1 MPVDLGCWPG
11 VPRVNGANRMQV
23 RTARLV
29 PGFVV
34 ALVLLATFA
43 GPGMPPGQRASAATR
58 TLYVDP
64 SGSDSTGTGTSAKP
78 WKTIGKAVQQAVAG
92 DLVLIRAGTY
102 AESITIEEKHGTAAA
117 PIEFRANGA
126 VVIDGTASSR
136 DAVFVTYSSYVVID
150 GWTVRDA
157 PRAGMR
163 IDASDHVTVRN
174 GTFANN
180 GRWGIFTDFSDDL
193 LIENNEA
200 YGSKLEHGI
209 YHSNSGDRPTIRGNV
224 IHGNYA
230 AGLHMNADASMG
242 GDGIISGALVENNII
257 YDNGTG
263 GGAAI
268 NMDGITDSDR
278 AQQSALQQP
287 RERDRDLPDRRRG
300 LLAEQPVP
308 ATTRS

>member
-1 MPVDLGCWPG
+1 
-11 VPRVNGANRMQV
+11 MQV

-29 PGFVV
+29 SGFVV
-34 ALVLLATFA
+34 ALVLLSTFA
-43 GPGMPPGQRASAATR
+43 GPGMQPGQRASAATR

-64 SGSDSTGTGTSAKP
+64 SRSDSTGTGTSAKP
-78 WKTIGKAVQQAVAG
+78 LKTIGKAVQHSVAG
-92 DLVLIRAGTY
+92 DLVLIGAGTY
-102 AESITIEEKHGTAAA
+102 AESITIEEKHGTTAA
-117 PIEFRANGA
+117 PIEFRASGA

-136 DAVFVTYSSYVVID
+136 DADFVTYSSYVVID

-163 IDASDHVTVRN
+163 IDASHHVTVRN

-193 LIENNEA
+193 LIEHNEA

-242 GDGIISGALVENNII
+242 GGWDRLRGAGREQHHLRQRHRRRRG
-257 YDNGTG
+257 DQHGR
-263 GGAAI
+263 
-268 NMDGITDSDR
+268 DHRFCR
-278 AQQSALQQP
+278 AQQPALQQP
-287 RERDRDLPDRRRG
+287 RERNRDLPDRRRG
-300 LLAEQPVP
+300 LFAE
-308 ATTRS
+308 